1 MQHNKIAI
9 EIKEPTMNTPT
20 TPNIFEEEVQ
30 EPFNVRE
37 IVYKYIAYWKWFL
50 LSFVLALSCA
60 FVYLK
65 IKTPLFNIQASILLK
80 DQQKG
85 DANDPMMK
93 TFDIFSS
100 NKIVDN
106 EIAILKS
113 YTLMEKVVKA
123 LNLDINY
130 VSKIRSRTVELYDQ
144 SPVNLQLI
152 DETSLTYLRPIKA
165 VLSGNQT
172 IKLNGKT
179 YPLNEE
185 ITTPNGVFKV
195 TLTGKNPE
203 MKEVDIVILPL
214 NSTAENLQGR
224 IDVKPSTKMSTVLE
238 LSIEDPIPQRGEDIL
253 NCLIDAYN
261 HAALEDKNKEAANTL
276 AFIENRLK
284 LLAADLANVENNVEG
299 FKSKEG
305 IIDMNEEERIFLT
318 NEQDNEV
325 QLSQVKIQESV
336 LNTIEEY
343 VKDRSNTQGT
353 VPATIDGL
361 SGLNTGLN
369 DPTLIDLIKDLAEL
383 QKQKENYVR
392 LIKSENPLVLAI
404 DAQISRLKNDIIDNV
419 ESIKKNLKLTEVQL
433 AERSVQLEDIIK
445 SIPGKERSLIDIS
458 REEAIKNNL
467 YNFLLQTKEE
477 TEISLASAI
486 SDSRTID
493 PAHSSIGPVAPVHS
507 VTYLIFSVVGLS
519 IPFLFIF
526 AMDLFNDKIRGRK
539 DIEKKTKTPILG
551 EISWTEHE
559 KAFVKD
565 NNRSVFAEQIRA
577 LRTNLSFLSSD
588 KPVQSILFT
597 SSKSEEGKTFIS
609 MNLGASL
616 AMAGKKTLFL
626 EFDMRKPKLT
636 VGLNLEETKGLSS
649 YLIGQSVL
657 SDIIRPVPG
666 QENLFIISCGAKP
679 PNPVELLLNGRLD
692 SLFTELR
699 KQFDYIIIDAPPIGI
714 VTDAQILEKQADAT
728 LFVLRQNFTPK
739 ENVELVDGLY
749 KNGKFKKLNIVFNG
763 IKKGGSYGYT
773 YAYYGEGEEDSNL
786 LNYILIG
793 LKKKME

>member
-1 MQHNKIAI
+1 
-9 EIKEPTMNTPT
+9 MNTPT
-20 TPNIFEEEVQ
+20 TPNTFEEEAQ
-30 EPFNVRE
+30 EPFNIKEV
-37 IVYKYIAYWKWFL
+37 VYKYIVYWKWFL
-50 LSFVLALSCA
+50 LSLILALSCA

-65 IKTPLFNIQASILLK
+65 MKTPLYRIQASILLK

-85 DANDPMMK
+85 DGNDPMMK

-100 NKIVDN
+100 DKIVDN
-106 EIAILKS
+106 EIEILKS

-130 VSKIRSRTVELYDQ
+130 ESKIRSRTIELYDQ
-144 SPVNLQLI
+144 SPVILQLI
-152 DETSLTYLRPIKA
+152 GETSLTYREKIK
-165 VLSGNQT
+165 VIVSDNQT
-172 IKLNGKT
+172 VILNGKK
-179 YPLNEE
+179 YPLNEV
-185 ITTPNGVFKV
+185 ITTPDGIFKI
-195 TLTGKNPE
+195 TLSLKNPE
-203 MKEVDIVILPL
+203 IKEVDIVILPL
-214 NSTAENLQGR
+214 NSTAENLQAR
-224 IDVKPSTKMSTVLE
+224 INVSPSTKMSTVLD

-305 IIDMNEEERIFLT
+305 IVDINEEERIFLT
-318 NEQDNEV
+318 NEQQNEV
-325 QLSQVKIQESV
+325 ELSQVKIQQSV
-336 LNTIEEY
+336 LNTIEDY
-343 VKDRSNTQGT
+343 VKDRNNTQGT

-369 DPTLIDLIKDLAEL
+369 DPTLIDLIKDLTEL
-383 QKQKENYVR
+383 QKQKENYTR
-392 LIKSENPLVLAI
+392 LIKADNPLVLAI
-404 DAQISRLKNDIIDNV
+404 DAQILRLKTDILDNI
-419 ESIKKNLKLTEVQL
+419 ESIKKNLNLTEVQL

-458 REEAIKNNL
+458 REQAIKNNL
-467 YNFLLQTKEE
+467 FNFLLQTKEE

-486 SDSRTID
+486 SDSRTVD
-493 PAHSSIGPVAPVHS
+493 PAHSSIGPVEPVHS
-507 VTYLIFSVVGLS
+507 ITYLIFTVIGLS
-519 IPFLFIF
+519 IPFVIIV
-526 AMDLFNDKIRGRK
+526 ATDLFNDKIKSRK
-539 DIEKKTKTPILG
+539 DIEKNTKTPILG

-588 KPVQSILFT
+588 KVVQSILFT
-597 SSKSEEGKTFIS
+597 STKSEEGKTFIS

-636 VGLNLEETKGLSS
+636 LGLNLEETKGLSS
-649 YLIGQSVL
+649 YLIGHSEL
-657 SDIIRPVPG
+657 NDIIRPVPG
-666 QENLFIISCGAKP
+666 QDNLFIISCGAKP
-679 PNPVELLLNGRLD
+679 PNPVELLLNGRID
-692 SLFTELR
+692 GLFTELR
-699 KQFDYIIIDAPPIGI
+699 KRFDNIIIDAPPIGI

-739 ENVELVDGLY
+739 ENIELVDSLY
-749 KNGKFKKLNIVFNG
+749 KNAKFKKLNIVFNG

-773 YAYYGEGEEDSNL
+773 YGYYAESEEESGL
-786 LNYILIG
+786 LNNILIG

>member
-1 MQHNKIAI
+1 
-9 EIKEPTMNTPT
+9 MNTPT
-20 TPNIFEEEVQ
+20 TPNTFEEEAQ
-30 EPFNVRE
+30 EPFNIKEV
-37 IVYKYIAYWKWFL
+37 VYKYIVYWKWFL
-50 LSFVLALSCA
+50 LSLILALSCA

-65 IKTPLFNIQASILLK
+65 MKTPLYRIQASILLK

-85 DANDPMMK
+85 DGNDPMMK

-100 NKIVDN
+100 DKIVDN
-106 EIAILKS
+106 EIEILKS

-130 VSKIRSRTVELYDQ
+130 ESKIRSRTIELYDQ
-144 SPVNLQLI
+144 SPVILQLI
-152 DETSLTYLRPIKA
+152 GETSLTYREKIK
-165 VLSGNQT
+165 VIVSDNQT
-172 IKLNGKT
+172 VILNGKK
-179 YPLNEE
+179 YPLNEV
-185 ITTPNGVFKV
+185 ITTPDGIFKI
-195 TLTGKNPE
+195 TLSLKNPE
-203 MKEVDIVILPL
+203 IKEVDIVILPL
-214 NSTAENLQGR
+214 NSTAENLQAR
-224 IDVKPSTKMSTVLE
+224 INVSPSTKMSTVLD

-305 IIDMNEEERIFLT
+305 IVDINEEERIFLT
-318 NEQDNEV
+318 NEQENEV
-325 QLSQVKIQESV
+325 ELSQVKIQQSV
-336 LNTIEEY
+336 LNTIEDY
-343 VKDRSNTQGT
+343 VKDRNNTQGT

-369 DPTLIDLIKDLAEL
+369 DPTLIDLIKDLTEL
-383 QKQKENYVR
+383 QKQKENYTR
-392 LIKSENPLVLAI
+392 LIKADNPLVLAI
-404 DAQISRLKNDIIDNV
+404 DAQILRLKTDILDNI
-419 ESIKKNLKLTEVQL
+419 ESIKKNLNLTEVQL

-458 REEAIKNNL
+458 REQAIKNNL
-467 YNFLLQTKEE
+467 FNFLLQTKEE

-486 SDSRTID
+486 SDSRTVD
-493 PAHSSIGPVAPVHS
+493 PAHSSIGPVEPVHS
-507 VTYLIFSVVGLS
+507 ITYLIFTVIGLS
-519 IPFLFIF
+519 IPFVIIV
-526 AMDLFNDKIRGRK
+526 ATDLFNDKIKSRK
-539 DIEKKTKTPILG
+539 DIEKNTKTPILG

-588 KPVQSILFT
+588 KVVQSILFT
-597 SSKSEEGKTFIS
+597 STKSEEGKTFIS

-636 VGLNLEETKGLSS
+636 LGLNLEETKGLSS
-649 YLIGQSVL
+649 YLIGHSEL
-657 SDIIRPVPG
+657 NDIIRPVPG
-666 QENLFIISCGAKP
+666 QDNLFIISCGAKP
-679 PNPVELLLNGRLD
+679 PNPVELLLNGRID
-692 SLFTELR
+692 GLFEELR
-699 KQFDYIIIDAPPIGI
+699 KRFDNIIIDAPPIGI

-739 ENVELVDGLY
+739 ENIELVDSLY
-749 KNGKFKKLNIVFNG
+749 KNAKFKKLNIVFNG

-773 YAYYGEGEEDSNL
+773 YGYYAESEEESGL
-786 LNYILIG
+786 LNNILIG
-793 LKKKME
+793 LKKKDGIMVSKFKFTLNYV

>member
-1 MQHNKIAI
+1 
-9 EIKEPTMNTPT
+9 MNTPT
-20 TPNIFEEEVQ
+20 TPNTFEEEAQ
-30 EPFNVRE
+30 EPFNIKEV
-37 IVYKYIAYWKWFL
+37 VYKYIVYWKWFL
-50 LSFVLALSCA
+50 LSLILALSCA

-65 IKTPLFNIQASILLK
+65 MKTPLFRIQASILLK

-85 DANDPMMK
+85 DGNDPMMK

-100 NKIVDN
+100 DKIVDN
-106 EIAILKS
+106 EIEILKS

-130 VSKIRSRTVELYDQ
+130 ESKIRSRTIELYDQ
-144 SPVNLQLI
+144 SPVILQLI
-152 DETSLTYLRPIKA
+152 GETSLTYREKIK
-165 VLSGNQT
+165 VIVSDNQT
-172 IKLNGKT
+172 VILNGKK
-179 YPLNEE
+179 YPLNEV
-185 ITTPNGVFKV
+185 ITTPDGIFKI
-195 TLTGKNPE
+195 TLSLKNPE
-203 MKEVDIVILPL
+203 IKEVDIVILPL
-214 NSTAENLQGR
+214 NSTAENLQAR
-224 IDVKPSTKMSTVLE
+224 INVSPSTKMSTVLD

-305 IIDMNEEERIFLT
+305 IVDINEEERIFLT
-318 NEQDNEV
+318 NEQQNEV
-325 QLSQVKIQESV
+325 ELSQVKIQQSV
-336 LNTIEEY
+336 LNTIEDY
-343 VKDRSNTQGT
+343 VKDRNNTQGT

-369 DPTLIDLIKDLAEL
+369 DPTLIDLIKDLTEL
-383 QKQKENYVR
+383 QKQKENYTR
-392 LIKSENPLVLAI
+392 LIKADNPLVLAI
-404 DAQISRLKNDIIDNV
+404 DAQILRLKTDILDNI
-419 ESIKKNLKLTEVQL
+419 ESIKKNLNLTEVQL

-458 REEAIKNNL
+458 REQAIKNNL
-467 YNFLLQTKEE
+467 FNFLLQTKEE

-486 SDSRTID
+486 SDSRTVD
-493 PAHSSIGPVAPVHS
+493 PAHSSIGPVEPVHS
-507 VTYLIFSVVGLS
+507 ITYLIFTVIGLS
-519 IPFLFIF
+519 IPFVIIV
-526 AMDLFNDKIRGRK
+526 ATDLFNDKIKSRK
-539 DIEKKTKTPILG
+539 DIEKNTKTPILG

-559 KAFVKD
+559 KAFVRD

-588 KPVQSILFT
+588 KVVQSILFT
-597 SSKSEEGKTFIS
+597 STKSEEGKTFIS

-636 VGLNLEETKGLSS
+636 LGLNLEETKGLSS
-649 YLIGQSVL
+649 YLIGHSEL
-657 SDIIRPVPG
+657 NDIIRPVPG
-666 QENLFIISCGAKP
+666 QDNLFIISCGAKP
-679 PNPVELLLNGRLD
+679 PNPVELLLNGRID
-692 SLFTELR
+692 GLFEELR
-699 KQFDYIIIDAPPIGI
+699 KRFDNIIIDAPPIGI

-739 ENVELVDGLY
+739 ENIELVDSLY
-749 KNGKFKKLNIVFNG
+749 KNAKFKKLNIVFNG

-773 YAYYGEGEEDSNL
+773 YGYYAESEEESGL
-786 LNYILIG
+786 LNNILIG

>member
-1 MQHNKIAI
+1 
-9 EIKEPTMNTPT
+9 MNTPT
-20 TPNIFEEEVQ
+20 TPNTFEEEAQ
-30 EPFNVRE
+30 EPFNIKEV
-37 IVYKYIAYWKWFL
+37 VYKYIVYWKWFL
-50 LSFVLALSCA
+50 LSLILALSCA

-65 IKTPLFNIQASILLK
+65 MKTPLFRIQASILLK

-85 DANDPMMK
+85 DGNDPMMK

-100 NKIVDN
+100 DKIVDN
-106 EIAILKS
+106 EIEILKS

-130 VSKIRSRTVELYDQ
+130 ESKIRSRTIELYDQ
-144 SPVNLQLI
+144 SPVILQLI
-152 DETSLTYLRPIKA
+152 GETSLTYREKIK
-165 VLSGNQT
+165 VIVSDNQT
-172 IKLNGKT
+172 VILNGKK
-179 YPLNEE
+179 YPLNEV
-185 ITTPNGVFKV
+185 ITTPDGIFKI
-195 TLTGKNPE
+195 TLSLKNPE
-203 MKEVDIVILPL
+203 IKEVDIVILPL
-214 NSTAENLQGR
+214 NSTAENLQAR
-224 IDVKPSTKMSTVLE
+224 INVSPSTKMSTVLD

-305 IIDMNEEERIFLT
+305 IVDINEEERIFLT
-318 NEQDNEV
+318 NEQQNEV
-325 QLSQVKIQESV
+325 ELSQVKIQQSV
-336 LNTIEEY
+336 LNTIEDY
-343 VKDRSNTQGT
+343 VKDRNNTQGT

-369 DPTLIDLIKDLAEL
+369 DPTLIDLIKDLTEL
-383 QKQKENYVR
+383 QKQKENYTR
-392 LIKSENPLVLAI
+392 LIKADNPLVLAI
-404 DAQISRLKNDIIDNV
+404 DAQILRLKTDILDNI
-419 ESIKKNLKLTEVQL
+419 ESIKKNLNLTEVQL

-458 REEAIKNNL
+458 REQAIKNNL
-467 YNFLLQTKEE
+467 FNFLLQTKEE

-486 SDSRTID
+486 SDSRTVD
-493 PAHSSIGPVAPVHS
+493 PAHSSIGPVEPVHS
-507 VTYLIFSVVGLS
+507 ITYLIFTVIGLS
-519 IPFLFIF
+519 IPFVIIV
-526 AMDLFNDKIRGRK
+526 ATDLFNDKIKSRK
-539 DIEKKTKTPILG
+539 DIEKNTKTPILG

-588 KPVQSILFT
+588 KVVQSILFT
-597 SSKSEEGKTFIS
+597 STKSEEGKTFIS

-636 VGLNLEETKGLSS
+636 LGLNLEETKGLSS
-649 YLIGQSVL
+649 YLIGHSEL
-657 SDIIRPVPG
+657 NDIIRPVPG
-666 QENLFIISCGAKP
+666 QDNLFIISCGAKP
-679 PNPVELLLNGRLD
+679 PNPVELLLNGRID
-692 SLFTELR
+692 GLFEELR
-699 KQFDYIIIDAPPIGI
+699 KRFDNIIIDAPPIGI

-739 ENVELVDGLY
+739 ENIELVDSLY
-749 KNGKFKKLNIVFNG
+749 KNAKFKKLNIVFNG

-773 YAYYGEGEEDSNL
+773 YGYYAESEEESGL
-786 LNYILIG
+786 LNNILIG

>member
-1 MQHNKIAI
+1 
-9 EIKEPTMNTPT
+9 MNTPT
-20 TPNIFEEEVQ
+20 TPNTFEEEAQ
-30 EPFNVRE
+30 EPFNIKEV
-37 IVYKYIAYWKWFL
+37 VYKYIVYWKWFL
-50 LSFVLALSCA
+50 LSLVLALSCA

-65 IKTPLFNIQASILLK
+65 MKTPLFRIQASILLK

-85 DANDPMMK
+85 DGNDPMMK

-100 NKIVDN
+100 DKIVDN
-106 EIAILKS
+106 EIEILKS

-130 VSKIRSRTVELYDQ
+130 ESKIRSRTIELYDQ
-144 SPVNLQLI
+144 SPVILQLI
-152 DETSLTYLRPIKA
+152 GETSLTYREKIK
-165 VLSGNQT
+165 VIVSDNQT
-172 IKLNGKT
+172 VILNGKK
-179 YPLNEE
+179 YPLNEV
-185 ITTPNGVFKV
+185 ITTPDGIFKI
-195 TLTGKNPE
+195 TLSLKNPE
-203 MKEVDIVILPL
+203 IKEVDIVILPL
-214 NSTAENLQGR
+214 NSTAENLQAR
-224 IDVKPSTKMSTVLE
+224 INVSPSTKMSTVLD

-305 IIDMNEEERIFLT
+305 IVDINEEERIFLT
-318 NEQDNEV
+318 NEQQNEV
-325 QLSQVKIQESV
+325 ELSQVKIQQSV
-336 LNTIEEY
+336 LNTIEDY
-343 VKDRSNTQGT
+343 VKDRNNTQGT

-369 DPTLIDLIKDLAEL
+369 DPTLIDLIKDLTEL
-383 QKQKENYVR
+383 QKQKENYTR
-392 LIKSENPLVLAI
+392 LIKADNPLVLAI
-404 DAQISRLKNDIIDNV
+404 DAQILRLKTDILDNI
-419 ESIKKNLKLTEVQL
+419 ESIKKNLNLTEVQL

-458 REEAIKNNL
+458 REQAIKNNL
-467 YNFLLQTKEE
+467 FNFLLQTKEE

-486 SDSRTID
+486 SDSRTVD
-493 PAHSSIGPVAPVHS
+493 PAHSSIGPVEPVHS
-507 VTYLIFSVVGLS
+507 ITYLIFTVIGLS
-519 IPFLFIF
+519 IPFVIIV
-526 AMDLFNDKIRGRK
+526 ATDLFNDKIKSRK
-539 DIEKKTKTPILG
+539 DIEKNTKTPILG

-588 KPVQSILFT
+588 KVVQSILFT
-597 SSKSEEGKTFIS
+597 STKSEEGKTFIS

-636 VGLNLEETKGLSS
+636 LGLNLEETKGLSS
-649 YLIGQSVL
+649 YLIGHSEL
-657 SDIIRPVPG
+657 NDIIRPVPG
-666 QENLFIISCGAKP
+666 QDNLFIISCGAKP
-679 PNPVELLLNGRLD
+679 PNPVELLLNGRID
-692 SLFTELR
+692 GLFEELR
-699 KQFDYIIIDAPPIGI
+699 KRFDNIIIDAPPIGI

-739 ENVELVDGLY
+739 ENIELVDSLY
-749 KNGKFKKLNIVFNG
+749 KNAKFKKLNIVFNG

-773 YAYYGEGEEDSNL
+773 YGYYAESEEESGL
-786 LNYILIG
+786 LNNILIG

>member
-1 MQHNKIAI
+1 
-9 EIKEPTMNTPT
+9 MNTPT
-20 TPNIFEEEVQ
+20 TPNTFEEEAQ
-30 EPFNVRE
+30 EPFNIKEV
-37 IVYKYIAYWKWFL
+37 VYKYIVYWKWFL
-50 LSFVLALSCA
+50 LSLILALSCA

-65 IKTPLFNIQASILLK
+65 MKTPLFRIQASILLK

-85 DANDPMMK
+85 DGNDPMMK

-100 NKIVDN
+100 DKIVDN
-106 EIAILKS
+106 EIEILKS

-130 VSKIRSRTVELYDQ
+130 ESKIRSRTIELYDQ
-144 SPVNLQLI
+144 SPVILQLI
-152 DETSLTYLRPIKA
+152 GETSLTYREKIK
-165 VLSGNQT
+165 VIVSDNQT
-172 IKLNGKT
+172 VILNGKK
-179 YPLNEE
+179 YPLNEV
-185 ITTPNGVFKV
+185 ITTPDGIFKI
-195 TLTGKNPE
+195 TLSLKNPE
-203 MKEVDIVILPL
+203 IKEVDIVILPL
-214 NSTAENLQGR
+214 NSTAENLQAR
-224 IDVKPSTKMSTVLE
+224 INVSPSTKMSTVLD

-305 IIDMNEEERIFLT
+305 IVDINEEERIFLT
-318 NEQDNEV
+318 NEQQNEV
-325 QLSQVKIQESV
+325 ELSQVKIQQSV
-336 LNTIEEY
+336 LNTIEDY
-343 VKDRSNTQGT
+343 VKDRNNTQGT

-369 DPTLIDLIKDLAEL
+369 DPTLIDLIKDLTEL
-383 QKQKENYVR
+383 QKQKENYTR
-392 LIKSENPLVLAI
+392 LIKADNPLVLAI
-404 DAQISRLKNDIIDNV
+404 DAQILRLKTDILDNI
-419 ESIKKNLKLTEVQL
+419 ESIKKNLNLTEVQL

-458 REEAIKNNL
+458 REQAIKNNL
-467 YNFLLQTKEE
+467 FNFLLQTKEE

-486 SDSRTID
+486 SDSRTVD
-493 PAHSSIGPVAPVHS
+493 PAHSSIGPVEPVHS
-507 VTYLIFSVVGLS
+507 ITYLIFTVIGLS
-519 IPFLFIF
+519 IPFVIIV
-526 AMDLFNDKIRGRK
+526 ATDLFNDKIKSRK
-539 DIEKKTKTPILG
+539 DIEKNTKTPILG

-588 KPVQSILFT
+588 KVVQSILFT
-597 SSKSEEGKTFIS
+597 STKSEEGKTFIS

-636 VGLNLEETKGLSS
+636 LGLNLEETKGLSS
-649 YLIGQSVL
+649 YLIGHSEL
-657 SDIIRPVPG
+657 NDIIRPVPG
-666 QENLFIISCGAKP
+666 QDNLFIISCGAKP
-679 PNPVELLLNGRLD
+679 PNPVELLLNGRID
-692 SLFTELR
+692 GLFTELR
-699 KQFDYIIIDAPPIGI
+699 KRFDNIIIDAPPIGI

-739 ENVELVDGLY
+739 ENIELVDSLY
-749 KNGKFKKLNIVFNG
+749 KNAKFKKLNIVFNG

-773 YAYYGEGEEDSNL
+773 YGYYAESEEESGL
-786 LNYILIG
+786 LNNILIG

>member
-1 MQHNKIAI
+1 
-9 EIKEPTMNTPT
+9 MNTPT
-20 TPNIFEEEVQ
+20 TPNTFEEEAQ
-30 EPFNVRE
+30 EPFNIKEV
-37 IVYKYIAYWKWFL
+37 VYKYIVYWKWFL
-50 LSFVLALSCA
+50 LSLILALSCA

-65 IKTPLFNIQASILLK
+65 MKTPLYRIQASILLK

-85 DANDPMMK
+85 DGNDPMMK

-100 NKIVDN
+100 DKIVDN
-106 EIAILKS
+106 EIEILKS

-130 VSKIRSRTVELYDQ
+130 ESKIRSRTIELYDQ
-144 SPVNLQLI
+144 SPVILQLI
-152 DETSLTYLRPIKA
+152 GETSLTYREKIK
-165 VLSGNQT
+165 VIVSDNQT
-172 IKLNGKT
+172 VILNGKK
-179 YPLNEE
+179 YPLNEV
-185 ITTPNGVFKV
+185 ITTPDGIFKI
-195 TLTGKNPE
+195 TLSLKNPE
-203 MKEVDIVILPL
+203 IKEVDIVILPL
-214 NSTAENLQGR
+214 NSTAENLQAR
-224 IDVKPSTKMSTVLE
+224 INVSPSTKMSTVLD

-305 IIDMNEEERIFLT
+305 IVDINEEERIFLT
-318 NEQDNEV
+318 NEQQNEV
-325 QLSQVKIQESV
+325 ELSQVKIQQSV
-336 LNTIEEY
+336 LNTIEDY
-343 VKDRSNTQGT
+343 VKDRNNTQGT

-369 DPTLIDLIKDLAEL
+369 DPTLIDLIKDLTEL
-383 QKQKENYVR
+383 QKQKENYTR
-392 LIKSENPLVLAI
+392 LIKADNPLVLAI
-404 DAQISRLKNDIIDNV
+404 DAQILRLKTDILDNI
-419 ESIKKNLKLTEVQL
+419 ESIKKNLNLTEVQL

-458 REEAIKNNL
+458 REQAIKNNL
-467 YNFLLQTKEE
+467 FNFLLQTKEE

-486 SDSRTID
+486 SDSRTVD
-493 PAHSSIGPVAPVHS
+493 PAHSSIGPVEPVHS
-507 VTYLIFSVVGLS
+507 ITYLIFTVIGLS
-519 IPFLFIF
+519 IPFVIIV
-526 AMDLFNDKIRGRK
+526 ATDLFNDKIKSRK
-539 DIEKKTKTPILG
+539 DIEKNTKTPILG

-588 KPVQSILFT
+588 KVVQSILFT
-597 SSKSEEGKTFIS
+597 STKSEEGKTFIS

-636 VGLNLEETKGLSS
+636 LGLNLEETKGLSS
-649 YLIGQSVL
+649 YLIGHSEL
-657 SDIIRPVPG
+657 NDIIRPVPG
-666 QENLFIISCGAKP
+666 QDNLFIISCGAKP
-679 PNPVELLLNGRLD
+679 PNPVELLLNGRID
-692 SLFTELR
+692 GLFEELR
-699 KQFDYIIIDAPPIGI
+699 KRFDNIIIDAPPIGI

-739 ENVELVDGLY
+739 ENIELVDSLY
-749 KNGKFKKLNIVFNG
+749 KNAKFKKLNIVFNG

-773 YAYYGEGEEDSNL
+773 YGYYAESEEESGL
-786 LNYILIG
+786 LNNILIG